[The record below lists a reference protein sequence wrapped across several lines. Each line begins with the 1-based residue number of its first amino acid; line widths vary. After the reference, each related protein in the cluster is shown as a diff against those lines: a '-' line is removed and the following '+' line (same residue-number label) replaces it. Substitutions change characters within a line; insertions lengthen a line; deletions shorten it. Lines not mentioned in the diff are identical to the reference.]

1 MMPRETDS
9 AARWGL
15 TGVAL
20 LLLATTLGRAA
31 PDGGPADR
39 RLSTL
44 EERVRRLEQTVGAV
58 VANSSQPTLDQR
70 TATLESGL
78 RELSRA
84 GGQPGWSSVDANLR
98 DLQRLVADTSQ
109 RLDEQSRRL
118 AALQRAA
125 GTGDVQRELRE
136 LRGRLDDLR
145 RQADDL
151 RARVARLE
159 TRR

>member
-1 MMPRETDS
+1 MMALMTGRT
-9 AARWGL
+9 AGWGL

-31 PDGGPADR
+31 PDSGPADQ
-39 RLSTL
+39 RLSEL
-44 EERVRRLEQTVGAV
+44 SERVRRLEQTVGAA
-58 VANSSQPTLDQR
+58 VANTSQPTLDQR
-70 TATLESGL
+70 IATLESGL

-84 GGQPGWSSVDANLR
+84 GGQPGWSSVGANLR
-98 DLQRLVADTSQ
+98 ELQRLVRDTTQ
-109 RLDEQSRRL
+109 RLDELSRRL
-118 AALQRAA
+118 AALERAA

-136 LRGRLDDLR
+136 LRGRLDELR